1 MAHKNL
7 GRKRR
12 CASCGIKFY
21 DLTKT
26 PAVCPACGSEFDPE
40 VLLKSRRGRAAA
52 KVDEARTPTKEE
64 DVNDEYRLW
73 LTSMPSA
80 AFPVTVL
87 QNGLKITN
95 EPPRGI
101 RANLMRTFADLKVR
115 VGDPALH
122 VSYSHTSCRVC
133 SHLDFVFFAFLFVRT
148 CRRMNGR
155 SRSPSTRSAT
165 SRS

>member
-26 PAVCPACGSEFDPE
+26 PAVCPACGTEFDPE

-64 DVNDEYRLW
+64 DENDDDVVEKAENDEFENDDDEVLASESD
-73 LTSMPSA
+73 LISISA
-80 AFPVTVL
+80 DDDEETGSSDVELIDVL
-87 QNGLKITN
+87 DD
-95 EPPRGI
+95 
-101 RANLMRTFADLKVR
+101 DLNDAA
-115 VGDPALH
+115 GSD
-122 VSYSHTSCRVC
+122 
-133 SHLDFVFFAFLFVRT
+133 DE
-148 CRRMNGR
+148 
-155 SRSPSTRSAT
+155 
-165 SRS
+165 

>member
-26 PAVCPACGSEFDPE
+26 PAVCPACGTEFDPE

-64 DVNDEYRLW
+64 EVNDDDVVEKAENDEFENDDDEMLASESD
-73 LTSMPSA
+73 LISISA
-80 AFPVTVL
+80 DDDEETGSSGVELIDVL
-87 QNGLKITN
+87 DD
-95 EPPRGI
+95 
-101 RANLMRTFADLKVR
+101 DLDDAS
-115 VGDPALH
+115 GSD
-122 VSYSHTSCRVC
+122 
-133 SHLDFVFFAFLFVRT
+133 DD
-148 CRRMNGR
+148 
-155 SRSPSTRSAT
+155 
-165 SRS
+165 

>member
-52 KVDEARTPTKEE
+52 KVDEAKTPSKEE
-64 DVNDEYRLW
+64 DVNDDDVVEKAENDEFENDDDEMLASESD
-73 LTSMPSA
+73 LISISA
-80 AFPVTVL
+80 DDVEETGSSGVELIDVL
-87 QNGLKITN
+87 DD
-95 EPPRGI
+95 
-101 RANLMRTFADLKVR
+101 DL
-115 VGDPALH
+115 DDTPA
-122 VSYSHTSCRVC
+122 S
-133 SHLDFVFFAFLFVRT
+133 DDE
-148 CRRMNGR
+148 
-155 SRSPSTRSAT
+155 
-165 SRS
+165 